1 MVERMGGPGGT
12 MGSQQYCLK
21 WNNHQN
27 NMLRVFTRL
36 FGQEQFTD
44 VIIAAEGKH
53 IKCHK
58 VKQKKFELNFLT
70 PLFSILD
77 GPLRLQL
84 LFRTPF
90 RQL

>member
-58 VKQKKFELNFLT
+58 VKKKKLKISFDRS
-70 PLFSILD
+70 PLF
-77 GPLRLQL
+77 
-84 LFRTPF
+84 
-90 RQL
+90 

>member
-1 MVERMGGPGGT
+1 MVENMGGPGGT

-58 VKQKKFELNFLT
+58 VRREKSLIFFVKLLIDI
-70 PLFSILD
+70 PDGAFSM
-77 GPLRLQL
+77 QL
-84 LFRTPF
+84 LF
-90 RQL
+90 